1 MDKKEYF
8 KDNENGFNYFS
19 FGIGLITGLV
29 ITGLMFWR
37 ILTIILNNQ

>member
-1 MDKKEYF
+1 MQTDSE
-8 KDNENGFNYFS
+8 DNKNGFNYFS
-19 FGIGLITGLV
+19 FGLGLIIGLI